1 MRKKSLTIWM
11 LALLLTMVFQIPVWA
26 AYPEKPLNI
35 LVWGNPGAATDILAR
50 SLAAMSEKSFGQPI
64 QVVNKAGGSGIVA
77 MSYLLSKPADGT
89 WCLLNTN
96 SMISVLYDT
105 PQSFNLDSF
114 DYVIRLVTDP
124 EFIAVRKES
133 PYKTIEDLIQAAKNK
148 PGELKMGGALM
159 GSIAWLVAKQIEKV
173 AGVKF
178 NYIPYP
184 GNRDA
189 VVAVLGGHV
198 DVIVSAMAPMLG
210 VWKSGDMRLLAS
222 TSAEPETDVKVPTF
236 VEKKMPSIDQVMWR
250 GIIAKKGTNPEIIE
264 KLHSTFK
271 KTILSA
277 EWKTQYLDK
286 YQQFQGYQ
294 GPAAFAKAMK
304 DEEKLTIP
312 LLQSI
317 PKGKK

>member
-1 MRKKSLTIWM
+1 MGKKKCIVGM
-11 LALLLTMVFQIPVWA
+11 AALLLVLAFQCPVGA

-35 LVWGNPGAATDILAR
+35 LVWGNAGAATDILAR
-50 SLAAMSEKSFGQPI
+50 ALAAMSEKSFGQPI
-64 QVVNKAGGSGIVA
+64 QIVNKAGGSGIVA

-89 WCLLNTN
+89 WCVLNTN
-96 SMISVLYDT
+96 SMISVLYDS

-133 PYKTIEDLIQAAKNK
+133 SYKTIEDLFQAAKKK
-148 PGELKMGGALM
+148 PGEFKMGGALT
-159 GSIAWLVAKQIEKV
+159 GSIAWLVAKQMEK
-173 AGVKF
+173 AADVKF

-198 DVIVSAMAPMLG
+198 DAIVSAMAPMLG
-210 VWKSGDMRLLAS
+210 VYKSGDMRLLAS
-222 TSAEPETDVKVPTF
+222 TNPEPETDVKVPTF
-236 VEKKMPSIDQVMWR
+236 IEKKMPSIDQVMWR
-250 GIIAKKGTNPEIIE
+250 GIMVKKGTSPEVIE

-271 KTILSA
+271 KAILSP
-277 EWKTQYLDK
+277 EWKAQYLDK
-286 YQQFQGYQ
+286 YQQYPGYM
-294 GPAAFAKAMK
+294 GPAEFTKAMK
-304 DEEKLTIP
+304 NEEKTTIP

-317 PKGKK
+317 PKSK

>member
-1 MRKKSLTIWM
+1 MHKKSFTISM
-11 LALLLTMVFQIPVWA
+11 MVLLIALVLQSAGWA
-26 AYPEKPLNI
+26 AYPDKPLNI

-50 SLAAMSEKSFGQPI
+50 SLAAASEKSFGQPI
-64 QVVNKAGGSGIVA
+64 QIVNKAGGSGIVA

-96 SMISVLYDT
+96 SMISVLHER

-114 DYVIRLVTDP
+114 DYVLRIVTDP

-133 PYKTIEDLIQAAKNK
+133 PYKTIDELLQAAKKK
-148 PGELKMGGALM
+148 PGELKIGGALL

-173 AGVKF
+173 ADVKF

-210 VWKSGDMRLLAS
+210 VFKSGDMRLLAS
-222 TSAEPETDVKVPTF
+222 TSTEPERDVKVPTF
-236 VEKKMPSIDQVMWR
+236 IEKKMMNIDQVMWR
-250 GIIAKKGTNPEIIE
+250 GIIMKKGTSPEVIE
-264 KLHSTFK
+264 KLHTTFK
-271 KTILSA
+271 KAILSP
-277 EWKTQYLDK
+277 EWKDQYLEK
-286 YQQFQGYQ
+286 YQQRQGYL
-294 GPAAFAKAMK
+294 GPAEFTKAMK

-317 PKGKK
+317 PKSK